1 MIHFRKSTLRFVGA
15 QRGDVMLIVLI
26 FLLVF
31 MLGLVVSM
39 RGNIIGTQL
48 VGNNL
53 QRQKDVQ
60 VSDIALA
67 QVEALMTA
75 TSRTTGTSLEIAV
88 GSGSAQ
94 PAWYRDVP
102 AGTAPPPDTYW
113 ASCLGNAD
121 PTLRC
126 ASLTVT
132 NNGANMP
139 YNMLAV
145 VQPTGRTDPTNCI
158 VSPYLTAYYYA
169 IYLRMKESSGATTS
183 VTETIYK
190 LCTNT

>member
-1 MIHFRKSTLRFVGA
+1 
-15 QRGDVMLIVLI
+15 MLIVLI

-31 MLGLVVSM
+31 LLGLVVSM
-39 RGNIIGTQL
+39 RGSIIGTQL

-60 VSDIALA
+60 VGDIALA

-75 TSRTTGTSLEIAV
+75 TSRATGTSLEIAV

-113 ASCLGNAD
+113 ASCLGNSD

-126 ASLTVT
+126 ASLPVT
-132 NNGANMP
+132 NNGTNMP

-145 VQPTGRTDPTNCI
+145 VQPTGRHDTSNSTL
-158 VSPYLTAYYYA
+158 SPYLTANYYA

-190 LCTNT
+190 LCVNT